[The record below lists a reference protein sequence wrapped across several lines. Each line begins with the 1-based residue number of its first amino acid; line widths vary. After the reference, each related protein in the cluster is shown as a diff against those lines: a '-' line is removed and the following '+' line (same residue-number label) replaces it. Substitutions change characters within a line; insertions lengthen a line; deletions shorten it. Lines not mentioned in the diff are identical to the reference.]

1 MNKLELWNNLSVKHK
16 MLLLVLLPLALI
28 VFLASRQITSL
39 NNQLAD
45 LEKVERLVRYSEVL
59 SDVQSK
65 ANDARP
71 TSDMADITSSL
82 ESLKVLGAEIFPSDE
97 AVRLSGLLDDYQ
109 ESVVSVAE
117 AADYV
122 EKQELVEW
130 QVDTYKQILMIIEKS
145 PAKAVLP
152 VVDGHMVALS
162 QLEWLVFWA
171 DEEIWQ
177 TSALIQSY
185 QSGEATDELSKQ
197 EIANLVQNQ
206 QLFVE
211 RFVAINADPMQVN
224 LLLDSFSNPA
234 FEESSMFRNVLL
246 SSEGVASLSSAE
258 IKAGIDALN
267 LRSNLIQGVSLS
279 IEEQLRQEIRTL
291 VAGFEQQRMGFLT
304 VVSLLTVM
312 LIVIG
317 VNLALR
323 VTRNLGLVLKFLEQ
337 EDDSQAIS
345 LTSKIGGK
353 DELSRF
359 AKEVERL
366 THERIEGEKRLLV
379 AKEDAEQAKENAIQ
393 ASKAKSSF
401 LANMSHEIRT
411 PLNGVIGISEV
422 LSDTDLTAT
431 QKDYVDTI
439 ETSSHLLLS
448 LINDILD
455 FSKIESGMLQINPHS
470 TSIRETIYDI
480 ASIVAPKVK
489 EKGIELNVDIDSKV
503 PFRVLADDHRMRQ
516 VLMNFMS
523 NAVKFTEEGTVTI
536 GVQYQGESENMAN
549 LLFEVKDSGIGI
561 DKARQSK
568 IFEAFAQEDDS
579 TTRQFGGTGLGL
591 AISTQLIELMGGKI
605 QLDSVKGVGSRFYF
619 TLSLAIDEHDYQHRN
634 PLIYDELVMVCNSS
648 VYEERIKRDLQ
659 FYGLTVDRVSQSLN
673 ELSLTDAN
681 TKTLLIYVD
690 GGGVDSEEDSKRFAE
705 INGQGTAICLIRQ
718 FDSANKDFG
727 RNICALITYPLLGNR
742 LLKSLEACC
751 KSLAQGAVYASVG
764 SKEIDNR
771 IRVLLV
777 EDNLVNQKV
786 ATLHLKKIGCEFDV
800 ANHGQEAVELYEKN
814 QNYTFVLMDC
824 MMPVMDGFEATEKIR
839 QLETKLRIART
850 PIIALTASVV
860 DDDIQKCFD
869 SGMDD
874 YVPKP
879 FKAEILKE
887 KIVSAIEMK
896 QQELSGGVL
905 EQTPDIQE
913 IVVPKETVVEAS
925 GDSNKPSATESNGSR
940 ILLVED
946 NLVNQKVASL
956 HLAKAGFEYDI
967 AGNGQEALELYQSNV
982 NYDVI
987 LMDCMMPV
995 KDGFEATQDI
1005 REYEKQQGMSPTPI
1019 IALTASVVDDDIQK
1033 CFDAG
1038 MDAYVPKP
1046 VRREKLLHEMS
1057 NYL

>member
-71 TSDMADITSSL
+71 TSDVVDITSSL

-337 EDDSQAIS
+337 EDDNQAIS

-353 DELSRF
+353 DELS
-359 AKEVERL
+359 
-366 THERIEGEKRLLV
+366 
-379 AKEDAEQAKENAIQ
+379 D
-393 ASKAKSSF
+393 
-401 LANMSHEIRT
+401 
-411 PLNGVIGISEV
+411 
-422 LSDTDLTAT
+422 
-431 QKDYVDTI
+431 
-439 ETSSHLLLS
+439 
-448 LINDILD
+448 
-455 FSKIESGMLQINPHS
+455 
-470 TSIRETIYDI
+470 
-480 ASIVAPKVK
+480 
-489 EKGIELNVDIDSKV
+489 
-503 PFRVLADDHRMRQ
+503 
-516 VLMNFMS
+516 
-523 NAVKFTEEGTVTI
+523 
-536 GVQYQGESENMAN
+536 
-549 LLFEVKDSGIGI
+549 
-561 DKARQSK
+561 
-568 IFEAFAQEDDS
+568 
-579 TTRQFGGTGLGL
+579 
-591 AISTQLIELMGGKI
+591 
-605 QLDSVKGVGSRFYF
+605 
-619 TLSLAIDEHDYQHRN
+619 
-634 PLIYDELVMVCNSS
+634 
-648 VYEERIKRDLQ
+648 
-659 FYGLTVDRVSQSLN
+659 
-673 ELSLTDAN
+673 
-681 TKTLLIYVD
+681 
-690 GGGVDSEEDSKRFAE
+690 
-705 INGQGTAICLIRQ
+705 
-718 FDSANKDFG
+718 
-727 RNICALITYPLLGNR
+727 
-742 LLKSLEACC
+742 LLK
-751 KSLAQGAVYASVG
+751 
-764 SKEIDNR
+764 R
-771 IRVLLV
+771 
-777 EDNLVNQKV
+777 
-786 ATLHLKKIGCEFDV
+786 
-800 ANHGQEAVELYEKN
+800 
-814 QNYTFVLMDC
+814 
-824 MMPVMDGFEATEKIR
+824 
-839 QLETKLRIART
+839 
-850 PIIALTASVV
+850 
-860 DDDIQKCFD
+860 
-869 SGMDD
+869 
-874 YVPKP
+874 
-879 FKAEILKE
+879 
-887 KIVSAIEMK
+887 
-896 QQELSGGVL
+896 
-905 EQTPDIQE
+905 
-913 IVVPKETVVEAS
+913 
-925 GDSNKPSATESNGSR
+925 
-940 ILLVED
+940 
-946 NLVNQKVASL
+946 
-956 HLAKAGFEYDI
+956 
-967 AGNGQEALELYQSNV
+967 
-982 NYDVI
+982 
-987 LMDCMMPV
+987 
-995 KDGFEATQDI
+995 
-1005 REYEKQQGMSPTPI
+1005 
-1019 IALTASVVDDDIQK
+1019 
-1033 CFDAG
+1033 
-1038 MDAYVPKP
+1038 
-1046 VRREKLLHEMS
+1046 
-1057 NYL
+1057 